1 MTRPY
6 QCKSQNILMRKKRR
20 LMGEENNS
28 AENFIICTYRKKF
41 QATRKGLSLKIMFPL

>member
-28 AENFIICTYRKKF
+28 AENFIICTYHKK
-41 QATRKGLSLKIMFPL
+41 TCTENGEEDR